1 MSPRSVG
8 TDKQADAQRLF
19 GGLPLWSDWKLKYTR
34 MKQSVQ
40 ITSTSAKADGNG
52 ISVLLVEDDQLLRE
66 SLADYLSQNGMSVTE
81 AASGAAFRSGVA
93 SNSHDVIVLDI
104 NLPDISGFE
113 LTELAKRRSDA
124 GIIILSA
131 RTARDDR
138 VRGYSKGADIYLVKP
153 VDVEELGLAISNLAR
168 RRRSLTVHTGSSDT
182 SNASRELTLDR
193 RRQVVITPS
202 GVHLKVSAREAAF
215 LEYIAAHSS
224 DVVSRSHLAQI
235 FGEDQLLPSSRVTDV
250 ALARLRARLRKA
262 GVELPLQ
269 VVRNVGYRLLGKI
282 RVT

>member
-1 MSPRSVG
+1 
-8 TDKQADAQRLF
+8 
-19 GGLPLWSDWKLKYTR
+19 
-34 MKQSVQ
+34 
-40 ITSTSAKADGNG
+40 
-52 ISVLLVEDDQLLRE
+52 
-66 SLADYLSQNGMSVTE
+66 MSVTE
-81 AASGAAFRSGVA
+81 ADSGAAFRSGVA
-93 SNSHDVIVLDI
+93 SNSHDVIVLDV

-113 LTELAKRRSDA
+113 LAELAKRRSDA

-168 RRRSLTVHTGSSDT
+168 RRRSVPGPTGSPDT
-182 SNASRELTLDR
+182 SSALRELTLDQ
-193 RRQVVITPS
+193 RRQVVITPD

-215 LEYIAAHSS
+215 LEYIATHSS
-224 DVVSRSHLAQI
+224 DVVSRSHVAKI

-269 VVRNVGYRLLGKI
+269 VVRNVGYRLLGNI